1 MNEEMERLAGIEPG
15 DSNVVCLAKTMQ
27 AIVDNWTFLGVD
39 TVILPLIEEGEIYAK
54 EVLDGLA
61 D

>member
-1 MNEEMERLAGIEPG
+1 MNEEMERLAKIEPG
-15 DSNVVCLAKTMQ
+15 DSNVICLAKTMQ
-27 AIVDNWTFLGVD
+27 AVADNWTFLGVD
-39 TVILPLIEEGEIYAK
+39 TVVLPLIEEGMVYAQ